1 VKPVTAFPAEQ
12 ARALRGVL
20 FDLDDTVLDH
30 GRLTLPALEAMY
42 ALGASGLLLVGVT
55 GRPASWGQVLVRQW
69 PVAGML
75 TENGSIA
82 LVRRQARVEIL
93 DRASYVERQERGRR
107 LAELVAELRARF
119 SELEPSDDVSGR
131 LADYSFDIAES
142 RQVAAEVVRAASE
155 FARERGAR
163 VVQSSIQL
171 HVSFEG
177 DDKASGVLRFLG
189 AEHGVDATAA
199 RYRFAFV
206 GDSENDAPCF
216 AAFEHSFGVANL
228 RGRPSILPR
237 YRANGAMGAGFSEI
251 ASAILAARAGQPSP
265 RHRPATDATG

>member
-1 VKPVTAFPAEQ
+1 MKPVASFPRDA

-30 GRLTLPALEAMY
+30 GRLTLA
-42 ALGASGLLLVGVT
+42 ALGALYALAESGLLLVGVT
-55 GRPASWGQVLVRQW
+55 GRPSSWGQVLVRQW

-82 LVRRQARVEIL
+82 LVKRHNRVEVL
-93 DRASYVERQERGRR
+93 DRVSSVERQERRER
-107 LAELVAELRARF
+107 LAELVSELRARF

-131 LADYSFDIAES
+131 VADYSFDIAES
-142 RQVAAEVVRAASE
+142 RQVAPEVLRAASD

-171 HVSFEG
+171 HVSFES

-216 AAFEHSFGVANL
+216 AAFEHGFGVANL
-228 RGRPSILPR
+228 RGRSSILPR
-237 YRANGAMGAGFSEI
+237 YRARAAMGAGFAEI
-251 ASAILAARAGQPSP
+251 ASALLAARA
-265 RHRPATDATG
+265 

>member
-1 VKPVTAFPAEQ
+1 MKPVASFPAQ
-12 ARALRGVL
+12 AARALRGVL

-30 GRLTLPALEAMY
+30 GRLTLPALQALY
-42 ALGASGLLLVGVT
+42 ALAEAGLLLVGVT
-55 GRPASWGQVLVRQW
+55 GRPSSWGQVLVRQW

-82 LVRRQARVEIL
+82 LVKRHNRVEVL
-93 DRASYVERQERGRR
+93 DRVSSVERRERLGR
-107 LAELVAELRARF
+107 LAALAAELRASF

-142 RQVAAEVVRAASE
+142 RQVAPEVVRAASE

-171 HVSFEG
+171 HVSFEA

-206 GDSENDAPCF
+206 GDSENDAP
-216 AAFEHSFGVANL
+216 
-228 RGRPSILPR
+228 
-237 YRANGAMGAGFSEI
+237 
-251 ASAILAARAGQPSP
+251 
-265 RHRPATDATG
+265 

>member
-1 VKPVTAFPAEQ
+1 M
-12 ARALRGVL
+12 L

-30 GRLTLPALEAMY
+30 GRLSMP
-42 ALGASGLLLVGVT
+42 ALGALYALAESGLLLVGVT

-75 TENGSIA
+75 TENGSIG
-82 LVRRQARVEIL
+82 LVQRQSRVEVL
-93 DRASYVERQERGRR
+93 DRASPVERLERRRR
-107 LAELVAELRARF
+107 LAELTAELRARF

-142 RQVAAEVVRAASE
+142 RQVAPEVVRAASE

-171 HVSFEG
+171 HVSYEG
-177 DDKASGVLRFLG
+177 DDKASGALHFLG
-189 AEHGVDATAA
+189 TEHGMDATAA
-199 RYRFAFV
+199 RYRFAFI
-206 GDSENDAPCF
+206 GDSENDAPGF

-228 RGRPSILPR
+228 RGRPSMLPR
-237 YRANGAMGAGFSEI
+237 YRASRAMGAGFAEI
-251 ASAILAARAGQPSP
+251 ASVLLAARA
-265 RHRPATDATG
+265 